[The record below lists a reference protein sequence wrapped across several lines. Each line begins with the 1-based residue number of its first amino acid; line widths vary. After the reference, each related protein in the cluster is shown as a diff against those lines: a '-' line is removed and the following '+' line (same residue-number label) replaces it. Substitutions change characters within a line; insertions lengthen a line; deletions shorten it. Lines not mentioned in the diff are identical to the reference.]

1 MALILIVDDESS
13 VRQVLARWMQGA
25 GHEILEAESADA
37 ALKVIEKQPAAV
49 VFCDIQM
56 PGRDGLWLTAELRKR
71 YRETAVVLA
80 TQVSTVAP
88 QISMQAGVLAYLVK
102 PFSRESVIHALETPL
117 AWHTDTVTG
126 GPRPEDTLERLQE
139 WLDSLE

>member
-1 MALILIVDDESS
+1 MALILIVDDEHS
-13 VRQVLARWMQGA
+13 VRQVLARWIQGA

-37 ALKVIEKQPAAV
+37 ALQVMEKQPAAV

-56 PGRDGLWLTAELRKR
+56 PRHDGLWLTAELRKR
-71 YRETAVVLA
+71 YRTTAVVLA

-102 PFSRESVIHALETPL
+102 PFSREKVIEALEAAL
-117 AWHTDTVTG
+117 AWHTNAVAA
-126 GPRPEDTLERLQE
+126 GPRPEITPERLQA